1 MLSASQLAARPP
13 VREVAQVRNTV
24 VDELRLMSLIRLAG
38 RPRDGLSR
46 KVALRRIEALERRLV
61 EVRQVTR
68 ERVPEPL
75 ACEGAVDVE
84 RAERDGHHNFLRS
97 GSGRSHQRE
106 RSVVQRREPARVGP
120 LDEHNPAL
128 LAHPRCS

>member
-46 KVALRRIEALERRLV
+46 KVALRRIEALNAAWLK
-61 EVRQVTR
+61 
-68 ERVPEPL
+68 
-75 ACEGAVDVE
+75 C
-84 RAERDGHHNFLRS
+84 
-97 GSGRSHQRE
+97 GRSPGNV
-106 RSVVQRREPARVGP
+106 SPN
-120 LDEHNPAL
+120 L
-128 LAHPRCS
+128 